1 MAAVIRL
8 ARHGGKKSPFY
19 RIIVTDRRNAGDGG
33 RLEQVGI
40 YDPRQKPSRVEFK
53 TKPLANW
60 LKRGARPPRPAARCT
75 ARAAYNVGLTRREMM
90 KELVQYLARQLV
102 NNPDAVEVK
111 ETQGE
116 TASVLE
122 LKVAKEDLGR
132 IIGKQGRTAKSIR
145 TILNAAA
152 SRTNRKVVLE
162 IVEDQKPSCLRP
174 GSERLPPLAGY
185 V

>member
-1 MAAVIRL
+1 
-8 ARHGGKKSPFY
+8 
-19 RIIVTDRRNAGDGG
+19 
-33 RLEQVGI
+33 
-40 YDPRQKPSRVEFK
+40 
-53 TKPLANW
+53 
-60 LKRGARPPRPAARCT
+60 
-75 ARAAYNVGLTRREMM
+75 M

-111 ETQGE
+111 ETQGD

-152 SRTNRKVVLE
+152 SRANRKVVLE
-162 IVEDQKPSCLRP
+162 IVEEQ
-174 GSERLPPLAGY
+174 
-185 V
+185 